1 MTVLSS
7 PGERAA
13 QDSRLRSRYGVIAFV
28 AGILVVVSLLIQEIG
43 YHNSLT
49 EETVQLLTIHRRF
62 PLDIIGA
69 VADAVGLLL
78 TGYALFWLNS
88 ISLARDPRLS
98 PLTRWLVLAGAPLM
112 SVLEVVTIVIYSL
125 KANSFV
131 HGGDLGYPAAYRLIH
146 PVGFLLGA
154 CGLAEELGALLM
166 AAGFI
171 WTALN
176 AMRVGLLPR
185 PLGYAGVL
193 AGALIIFAIGPIS
206 FIVQGGWLV
215 CAAVVII
222 GRWPNDPPAWTE
234 GIAIPWLPGGKP
246 NWGAATAPGGAVV
259 FDDDDAGTSRNQTAP
274 QQTGDYTPRRK
285 KKKR

>member
-1 MTVLSS
+1 MTVIPSS
-7 PGERAA
+7 SQQAA
-13 QDSRLRSRYGVIAFV
+13 QDSRLRPRYGVIAFA
-28 AGILVVVSLLIQEIG
+28 AGILVVISLLIQEVG

-98 PLTRWLVLAGAPLM
+98 PLTRWLVLVGAPLM
-112 SVLEVVTIVIYSL
+112 SVLEVVTIVLYSI
-125 KANSFV
+125 KSNAFV
-131 HGGDLGYPAAYRLIH
+131 NGGNYGYPAAYRLIH
-146 PVGFLLGA
+146 PVGLVLGICSLL
-154 CGLAEELGALLM
+154 EEFGALLM

-215 CAAVVII
+215 CAAVVIF

-246 NWGAATAPGGAVV
+246 NWDAATGPGGAVV
-259 FDDDDAGTSRNQTAP
+259 LDADDAQTGAP

>member
-1 MTVLSS
+1 MTVLPS
-7 PGERAA
+7 PSEQAA
-13 QDSRLRSRYGVIAFV
+13 QDTRLRPRYGIIAFT

-78 TGYALFWLNS
+78 TARALWWLNS

-98 PLTRWLVLAGAPLM
+98 PITRWLLLIGAPLM
-112 SVLEVVTIVIYSL
+112 SVLEVVTIVLYSI
-125 KANSFV
+125 KANAFV
-131 HGGDLGYPAAYRLIH
+131 NGGDFGYPAAYRLVH
-146 PVGFLLGA
+146 PISTVLGVCSLL
-154 CGLAEELGALLM
+154 EELGALFM

-185 PLGYAGVL
+185 PLGYIGVL

-206 FIVQGGWLV
+206 FVVQGAWLV
-215 CAAVVII
+215 SAAVLMS
-222 GRWPNDPPAWTE
+222 GRWPNDPPAWSE
-234 GIAIPWLPGGKP
+234 GIAIPWLSGGKP
-246 NWGAATAPGGAVV
+246 NWDAATSPAGAVV
-259 FDDDDAGTSRNQTAP
+259 LDDADDASAAP
-274 QQTGDYTPRRK
+274 QANYTKRK
-285 KKKR
+285 KKKKR